1 MLTHAFLLDTLRK
14 VMGRTLTI
22 IDASIKDRQH
32 NKAVKDLIRGIFSDE
47 MEFAA
52 DMCFDQ
58 QKLQA
63 LIPEDIKPK
72 ELGTVTVEQAL
83 GVHELPNSVR
93 PNL

>member
-1 MLTHAFLLDTLRK
+1 MTARSSLISYFLFPLGLMLHDVGERLLTHASSTPSRK

-63 LIPEDIKPK
+63 LIPR
-72 ELGTVTVEQAL
+72 GHQA
-83 GVHELPNSVR
+83 
-93 PNL
+93 